1 MKLEDIITDRLYLF
15 PLTIELCKEL
25 FHGDSCLLEKH
36 SLKRS
41 FNWPATDMLEALE
54 RIIINLQKVAQPSG
68 FESWLIVKKDT
79 STIIGDIGFKGQ
91 SNKKGE
97 IDIGYGITKQERQKA
112 YTSEAAR
119 GLIQW
124 AFSKESVIVITT
136 KTLISNLASARTLES
151 FGFKENGVHGDV
163 ILWSLER
170 KSLKI

>member
-1 MKLEDIITDRLYLF
+1 MKLDNIITDRLYLF
-15 PLTIELCKEL
+15 PLTIELCEEL
-25 FHGDSCLLEKH
+25 LHGDSSLLEKN

-41 FNWPATDMLEALE
+41 FNWPDADMLETLE
-54 RIIINLQKVAQPSG
+54 RIIINLQKVVQPSG

-91 SNKKGE
+91 PNKKGE
-97 IDIGYGITKQERQKA
+97 IDIGYGITKQERQKGYA
-112 YTSEAAR
+112 SEAAR

-124 AFSKESVIVITT
+124 AFSKDSVKVITA

-151 FGFKENGVHGDV
+151 LGFKENGVQDDF

-170 KSLKI
+170 K